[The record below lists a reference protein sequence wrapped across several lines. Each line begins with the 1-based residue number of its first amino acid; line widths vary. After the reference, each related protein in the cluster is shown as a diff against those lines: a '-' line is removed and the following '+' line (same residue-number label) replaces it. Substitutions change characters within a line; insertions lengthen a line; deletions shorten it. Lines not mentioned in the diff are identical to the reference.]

1 MKLLWLILL
10 LPLMLFAKEEIVIK
24 VAEMHCPLCTTAVKK
39 ALKNIE
45 GVETSKVTLE
55 TKLAVVVAK
64 EGIEDKTFL
73 EAVKTT
79 GYEGVIVSRHRLK
92 E

>member
-1 MKLLWLILL
+1 MKKWFIVL
-10 LPLMLFAKEEIVIK
+10 LPLMLFAKEEVIIK
-24 VAEMHCPLCTTAVKK
+24 VSEMHCPLCTTAVKK
-39 ALKNIE
+39 ALKSVD
-45 GVETSKVTLE
+45 GVETAKVTLE

-64 EGIEDKTFL
+64 DGIDDKTFL

-79 GYEGVIVSRHRLK
+79 GYEGVMVSRKRLK